1 MGLIDRQMEIIHVPA
16 SYGLYKTTGF
26 FFWIFGMLSI
36 ILGPILNILQQLT
49 IFSHHYIFV
58 FSFFGEISPKN
69 ENVAIGKIVNFW
81 RMFKIGPNMID
92 NIPKIQKKNLVGL

>member
-1 MGLIDRQMEIIHVPA
+1 MIFEYTMGLIEHQMEIIHVPA
-16 SYGLYKTTGF
+16 SYGLYKPTEF

-49 IFSHHYIFV
+49 IFSNDYIFV

-69 ENVAIGKIVNFW
+69 ENVVI
-81 RMFKIGPNMID
+81 R
-92 NIPKIQKKNLVGL
+92 KNCQFLEDVQNRT

>member
-16 SYGLYKTTGF
+16 SYGLYKPTEF
-26 FFWIFGMLSI
+26 FSWIFGMLSI

-49 IFSHHYIFV
+49 IFSNHYIFV

-69 ENVAIGKIVNFW
+69 ENVVMG
-81 RMFKIGPNMID
+81 
-92 NIPKIQKKNLVGL
+92 KNLHFWLDIKKGTSYDR